1 MSALQ
6 TKYQQVIDMARN
18 AGIKDLTVREEGNI
32 LYIDGTAPDE
42 SAKQRVYDVYNT
54 LNPGFKS
61 ADAIINIKAGMQE
74 YEVKPGDSL
83 FKIGQQLGV
92 DWKTIYEANKDK
104 IKDPDMIQAG
114 WKLKIPQA

>member
-1 MSALQ
+1 
-6 TKYQQVIDMARN
+6 MARN
-18 AGIKDLTVREEGNI
+18 AGITNLQVREEGNM
-32 LYIDGTAPDE
+32 LYINGTAPDE

-61 ADAIINIKAGMQE
+61 ADAIINIGTGMQE

-83 FKIGQQLGV
+83 SKIGQQFGV
-92 DWKTIYEANKDK
+92 DWKQIHEANKDL
-104 IKDPDMIQAG
+104 IKNPDLIQAG